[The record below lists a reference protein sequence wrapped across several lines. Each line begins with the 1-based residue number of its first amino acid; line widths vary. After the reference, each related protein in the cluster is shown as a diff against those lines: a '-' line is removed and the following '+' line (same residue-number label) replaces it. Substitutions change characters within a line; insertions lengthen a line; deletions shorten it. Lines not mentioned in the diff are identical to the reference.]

1 MQLKTFS
8 IIPVFFAL
16 SYLGEC
22 EFYNEP
28 EPIPESILGQ
38 WQEIVSGN
46 DMFPVIDP
54 QYYHID
60 RPHGYVIEFLTDG
73 TYHCFFSNGTVIT
86 RSYQVDAEFV
96 YFDGGTPPDGH
107 TYRYGFIG
115 TNMLRMDYVKGY
127 LYKAMDTPT
136 YHIFERV
143 KNE

>member
-38 WQEIVSGN
+38 WQEIARWT
-46 DMFPVIDP
+46 DEFPELEP
-54 QYYHID
+54 D
-60 RPHGYVIEFLTDG
+60 RYTIEFFSDG
-73 TYHCFFSNGTVIT
+73 TYYGPYGFHQDTSGSARYEIASDSLILSKEG
-86 RSYQVDAEFV
+86 RRV
-96 YFDGGTPPDGH
+96 YI
-107 TYRYGFIG
+107 YRYTFIDKKQLQVEYISG
-115 TNMLRMDYVKGY
+115 DIPWIMGL
-127 LYKAMDTPT
+127 PT
-136 YHIFERV
+136 FHIFERV